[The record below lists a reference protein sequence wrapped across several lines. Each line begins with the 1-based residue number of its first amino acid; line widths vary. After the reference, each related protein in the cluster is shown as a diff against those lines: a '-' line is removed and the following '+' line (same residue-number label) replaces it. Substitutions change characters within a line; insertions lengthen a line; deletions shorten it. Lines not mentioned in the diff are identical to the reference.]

1 MWNVATLLQQAC
13 ILVATFYSPTFLT
26 TFVGVVFKCPT
37 PPPQPL
43 TSPLPIGA
51 GVGVG
56 CWVVGICQ
64 PCGWFSVLGSLLV
77 TVEVPGYPDT
87 HLFLIVE
94 AAVNLWESSVNLS
107 FRLYL
112 VHDTYDCQL
121 GFDVWPMS
129 CLEMLTSLHSI
140 HALSTGLMMGMK

>member
-1 MWNVATLLQQAC
+1 MECCNFITAGLY
-13 ILVATFYSPTFLT
+13 FSSNFLFPHIPDHLCWGCFQVPHT
-26 TFVGVVFKCPT
+26 S
-37 PPPQPL
+37 PPQPL

-129 CLEMLTSLHSI
+129 RLEMLTSLHSI

>member
-1 MWNVATLLQQAC
+1 MECCNFITTGLYFSSNFLFPHIPDHLCWGCFQVPHTSLPAPHLTLL
-13 ILVATFYSPTFLT
+13 
-26 TFVGVVFKCPT
+26 
-37 PPPQPL
+37 
-43 TSPLPIGA
+43 IGA

-64 PCGWFSVLGSLLV
+64 PCGWFSVLGSVLV

-87 HLFLIVE
+87 HLFLIME

-112 VHDTYDCQL
+112 VHDTYDCEL
-121 GFDVWPMS
+121 GFDV
-129 CLEMLTSLHSI
+129 
-140 HALSTGLMMGMK
+140 

>member
-1 MWNVATLLQQAC
+1 MECCNFITAGLY
-13 ILVATFYSPTFLT
+13 FSSNFLFPHIPDHLCWGCFQVPHT
-26 TFVGVVFKCPT
+26 S

-121 GFDVWPMS
+121 GFYV
-129 CLEMLTSLHSI
+129 
-140 HALSTGLMMGMK
+140 